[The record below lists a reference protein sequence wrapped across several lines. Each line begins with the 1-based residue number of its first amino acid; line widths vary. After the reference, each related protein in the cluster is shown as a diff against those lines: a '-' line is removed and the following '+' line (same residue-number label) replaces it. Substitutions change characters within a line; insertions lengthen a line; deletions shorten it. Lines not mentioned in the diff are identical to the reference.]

1 MLAAGRLPLRL
12 KLLRALM
19 TRSVS
24 FSGFSLASGRIAYA
38 LGFHGPALAVDTAC
52 SSGLTAV
59 HLACR
64 SLHERESDLAL
75 AGA

>member
-1 MLAAGRLPLRL
+1 
-12 KLLRALM
+12 M

-38 LGFHGPALAVDTAC
+38 LGFHRPALAVDTAC

-64 SLHERESDLAL
+64 SLHERDSDLAL